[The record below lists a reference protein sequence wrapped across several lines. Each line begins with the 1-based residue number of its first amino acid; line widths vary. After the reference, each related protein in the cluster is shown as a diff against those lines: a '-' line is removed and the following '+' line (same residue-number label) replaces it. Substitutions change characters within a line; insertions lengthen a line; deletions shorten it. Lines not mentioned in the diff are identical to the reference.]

1 MTTDQY
7 LPQWLNKEAW
17 AEWVQFRKEIRKPL
31 KPTTIK
37 LQLKMLE
44 KHKENHV
51 EILETSIQNGWQ
63 GLFPNK
69 ARSYPQ
75 KEVEVGSISWQMAQ
89 EAKQREGIIDVQIEN
104 S

>member
-1 MTTDQY
+1 MKD
-7 LPQWLNKEAW
+7 LPQWLNKEIW

-31 KPTTIK
+31 KHTTIK

-44 KHKENHV
+44 KNKENHV

-69 ARSYPQ
+69 ARVYPQ
-75 KEVEVGSISWQMAQ
+75 KEAEIGSIEWQMKQQ
-89 EAKQREGIIDVQIEN
+89 EVIDVTVN
-104 S
+104 